1 MKLKE
6 LDIFIGNLLTDFDTK
21 SLPNLPNISGIFNQC
36 DISYAIIKGESDNAN
51 NYCDVNF
58 QVSVSKES
66 RITDIDDDSLYDL
79 IHAVIYQL
87 NKKKYPDG
95 GLIKFTSFELFTP
108 DSGKW
113 RALLD
118 FQVSIPIDIFVED
131 NC

>member
-21 SLPNLPNISGIFNQC
+21 SLPNLPNISGIFNQS
-36 DISYAIIKGESDNAN
+36 DISYAIIKGETDNAN

-58 QVSVSKES
+58 QISISKES
-66 RITDIDDDSLYDL
+66 RIDDESSSLYDL
-79 IHAVIYQL
+79 IYAVIYQI
-87 NKKKYPDG
+87 NKKKYPNG
-95 GLIKFTSFELFTP
+95 GLLKFTSFELFTP

-118 FQVSIPIDIFVED
+118 FQVLVPIDIYVDD

>member
-6 LDIFIGNLLTDFDTK
+6 LDIFIGNLLVDFDTK
-21 SLPNLPNISGIFNQC
+21 SLPNLPNISGIFNQS
-36 DISYAIIKGESDNAN
+36 DISYALIKGESDNAN

-58 QVSVSKES
+58 QISVSKES
-66 RITDIDDDSLYDL
+66 RIDNESSSLYDL
-79 IHAVIYQL
+79 VYAVIYQL
-87 NKKKYPDG
+87 NKKKYPNG

-118 FQVSIPIDIFVED
+118 FQVLVPIDIYVDD

>member
-6 LDIFIGNLLTDFDTK
+6 LDIFIGNLLVDFDTK
-21 SLPNLPNISGIFNQC
+21 SLPNLPNISGIFNQS
-36 DISYAIIKGESDNAN
+36 DISYALIKGESDNAN

-58 QVSVSKES
+58 QISVSKES
-66 RITDIDDDSLYDL
+66 RIDNESSSLYDL
-79 IHAVIYQL
+79 VYAVIYQL
-87 NKKKYPDG
+87 NKKKYPNG

-118 FQVSIPIDIFVED
+118 FQVLVPIDIYADD